1 MYDCKKIASAL
12 KSSCLVKCYD
22 SVSSTNTVAKE
33 FAEDGQKENII
44 VIASAQ
50 TKGRGRLGRS
60 FFSPDN
66 TGVYMSFLLYPDIS
80 PSKALY
86 ITTAAATAVCEAIE
100 EVCELSPEIK
110 WVNDIL
116 ISGKKVCGIL
126 TEGSVDSNGKMRYA
140 VLGIGI
146 NLYSPKN
153 DFPDE
158 IKNIADSLFDTED
171 KEKVYELI
179 TAIINRFFGY
189 YEQLEE
195 KSFLKPYVDR
205 SAVVGK
211 SVRVLQNQSERIAK
225 VIGIDEEFS
234 LIVENTD
241 GEIEHLSSG
250 EISTR
255 LVDR

>member
-1 MYDCKKIASAL
+1 MYDCERIASAL
-12 KSSCLVKCYD
+12 NSPYLVKCYD
-22 SVSSTNTVAKE
+22 CVSSTNTVAKE
-33 FAEDGQKENII
+33 LAENGQKENTI

-50 TKGRGRLGRS
+50 TNGRGRLGRS

-66 TGVYMSFLLYPDIS
+66 TGVYMSFLLYPDIA
-80 PSKALY
+80 PNKALY
-86 ITTAAATAVCEAIE
+86 ITTAAAVAICEAIE
-100 EVCELSPEIK
+100 EICGLSPKIK

-116 ISGKKVCGIL
+116 INGKKVCGIL
-126 TEGSVDSNGKMRYA
+126 TEGSLDSIGKMRYA

-158 IKNIADSLFDTED
+158 IKDIAGSLFDKED
-171 KEKVYELI
+171 KEKVYALI
-179 TAIINRFFGY
+179 TEIINRFFRY

-195 KSFLKPYVDR
+195 KTFLKPYIDK

-211 SVRVLQNQSERIAK
+211 SVKVLQNQAERIVK

-241 GEIEHLSSG
+241 SKVEYLSSG

-255 LVDR
+255 LID